1 MRKGNSSNF
10 QLFLRYTNIRT
21 RGENEII
28 QCRIPPSGPPH
39 LKIQINSHCRQQD
52 AGTNEEMFPLVPLVA
67 RRRLQ
72 VQTSKKCLIRRATLS
87 SRLRSCGQCLSGVTV
102 TGDPDEVKSEETNA
116 NGAISFPVPI
126 ALPLPPRSLFAPLF
140 PSSACARPRPCPRPR
155 RPWSVRLRHRLGD
168 SPSRHRQ
175 RAASQPSVAVKPSAR
190 ELSCARALSSLSCL
204 RAEPGGGDW

>member
-39 LKIQINSHCRQQD
+39 LKIQIHSHCRQQD

-67 RRRLQ
+67 RRRL
-72 VQTSKKCLIRRATLS
+72 QTSKKCLIRRATLS

-102 TGDPDEVKSEETNA
+102 TGDPDEVKSEDQRQRCHLLSHPDCPPAPSTVA
-116 NGAISFPVPI
+116 LRSSLPVV
-126 ALPLPPRSLFAPLF
+126 RVC
-140 PSSACARPRPCPRPR
+140 SAASMSTPAASVVRP
-155 RPWSVRLRHRLGD
+155 
-168 SPSRHRQ
+168 SPSPTRRLTV
-175 RAASQPSVAVKPSAR
+175 ASPSASSQPAQRRRQAKRAR
-190 ELSCARALSSLSCL
+190 TFVRARV
-204 RAEPGGGDW
+204 E

>member
-39 LKIQINSHCRQQD
+39 LKIQIHSHCRQQD

-67 RRRLQ
+67 RRRL
-72 VQTSKKCLIRRATLS
+72 QTSKKCLIRRATLS

-102 TGDPDEVKSEETNA
+102 TGDPDEVKSEDQRQRCH
-116 NGAISFPVPI
+116 
-126 ALPLPPRSLFAPLF
+126 LLF
-140 PSSACARPRPCPRPR
+140 PSRLPSRSLHGRSSLLSSRRPRVLGRVHVHARGVRGPSVSVTDSATHR
-155 RPWSVRLRHRLGD
+155 RRRVTVSEQPASPA
-168 SPSRHRQ
+168 SPS
-175 RAASQPSVAVKPSAR
+175 SQ
-190 ELSCARALSSLSCL
+190 ARANF
-204 RAEPGGGDW
+204 RARAR